1 MGYKQGD
8 RVFCNGYPGAI
19 VRQYELGMWEVRLPG
34 GVTCVAEST
43 FQPIDSK
50 PGNYYVSVRKDSG
63 DWRVLLGPFPNDH
76 AAALAWVDKARRKA
90 EEIDPKAIWYSYGTV
105 RLPIDAALP
114 NGALNR
120 FFPEAF
126 QPSKEIA

>member
-1 MGYKQGD
+1 MNQ
-8 RVFCNGYPGAI
+8 
-19 VRQYELGMWEVRLPG
+19 
-34 GVTCVAEST
+34 
-43 FQPIDSK
+43 QPDNK

-76 AAALAWVDKARRKA
+76 AAALAWVDPARRKA
-90 EEIDPKAIWYSYGTV
+90 EELDPRACWYSYGTV
-105 RLPIDAALP
+105 RLEPDAALP

-126 QPSKEIA
+126 QPMKEAA